1 MALNHWLLPLGK
13 AQKKRKMRIDT
24 RIIIEDIIKV
34 GLKKRKKSPK
44 ERNVID
50 IKKETLFDSNVAER
64 DTLVDTVTYNER

>member
-1 MALNHWLLPLGK
+1 MW
-13 AQKKRKMRIDT
+13 IDT

-50 IKKETLFDSNVAER
+50 IEKETLFASNVAKR
-64 DTLVDTVTYNER
+64 DTLVDTITFKER